1 MDKVAKLEFLLMAFI
16 QKLVRLTEVAK
27 SLVTFLISLP
37 FFPSSLYVWYGFI
50 DSSREAGGGE
60 MWGFLVQGEALL
72 TSVVQ
77 LAEEL
82 AGYVYWR
89 SYVEGSF
96 SYLVFQDHDSFQTFH
111 EFNIA
116 ETVLVSIWQYIQTP
130 PVLTGC
136 PAKSCPLFVLMVIF
150 ILSFQRFNLWDSAS
164 ADIFRGL
171 DSGRNKYHLPY
182 WHGGN
187 QQSVG

>member
-37 FFPSSLYVWYGFI
+37 FFPSSLYVWYDFI
-50 DSSREAGGGE
+50 DISREAGGGE

-96 SYLVFQDHDSFQTFH
+96 SYLVFQDHDSFHDFSW
-111 EFNIA
+111 I
-116 ETVLVSIWQYIQTP
+116 QYSRNCFGIHLAVYP
-130 PVLTGC
+130 NS
-136 PAKSCPLFVLMVIF
+136 SCPHRMSCKVMPIVCANGDFY
-150 ILSFQRFNLWDSAS
+150 SFFSK
-164 ADIFRGL
+164 I
-171 DSGRNKYHLPY
+171 
-182 WHGGN
+182 
-187 QQSVG
+187 